1 LQKFRFGSFWNQPK
15 TILFICFW
23 IPVTFN
29 P

>member
-1 LQKFRFGSFWNQPK
+1 LQKFIFGVSWNQHK
-15 TILFICFW
+15 RVLFICFW